1 MTLLEKITRSNIYL
15 YLLSK
20 YLYQNYL
27 YIFFYEKEFRI
38 LKFIKNNNKVILD
51 IGSNNGVSARSIR
64 LFNKK
69 NKIISFEPNKLLK
82 KKLLLTKKKIN
93 NFQFKLFGVLDK
105 KKKTNLFIPFFRGYS
120 LDAQSSVKLSYVKD
134 SLKRGIFQK
143 NLMKK
148 INIKKILCDF
158 KPIDIYQF
166 NPFFIKIDTEGTEHL
181 VILGLLK
188 TIKRFK
194 PILMVEKNN
203 LNFYSMSKI
212 LKKLNY
218 EIYSFKND
226 KLFKYSLIKENHENL
241 ICINKF
247 NQKLLK
253 IFF

>member
-82 KKLLLTKKKIN
+82 DKLLLTKKKIN

-105 KKKTNLFIPFFRGYS
+105 KKTTNLFIPFFRGYS

-158 KPIDIYQF
+158 QPIDIYQF

-188 TIKRFK
+188 TIKKFK

>member
-1 MTLLEKITRSNIYL
+1 MNLLEKITRSNIYL

-82 KKLLLTKKKIN
+82 DKLLLTKKKIN
-93 NFQFKLFGVLDK
+93 NFQFNLFGVLDK
-105 KKKTNLFIPFFRGYS
+105 KKTINLFIPFFRGYCLDS
-120 LDAQSSVKLSYVKD
+120 LSSVQLSYVKD
-134 SLKRGIFQK
+134 SVKRGIFQK
-143 NLMKK
+143 NLMRK
-148 INIKKILCDF
+148 INIEKVLCDF
-158 KPIDIYQF
+158 KPIDNYEF

-188 TIKRFK
+188 TIKKFK
-194 PILMVEKNN
+194 PILMIEKNN
-203 LNFYSMSKI
+203 SNFYAICKI
-212 LKKLNY
+212 LKKTNY
-218 EIYSFKND
+218 DIYSFRND
-226 KLFKYSLIKENHENL
+226 KLFKYSLNKAKHENL

-247 NQKLLK
+247 NRGLTKT
-253 IFF
+253 FF

>member
-1 MTLLEKITRSNIYL
+1 M
-15 YLLSK
+15 
-20 YLYQNYL
+20 
-27 YIFFYEKEFRI
+27 
-38 LKFIKNNNKVILD
+38 
-51 IGSNNGVSARSIR
+51 
-64 LFNKK
+64 
-69 NKIISFEPNKLLK
+69 
-82 KKLLLTKKKIN
+82 
-93 NFQFKLFGVLDK
+93 
-105 KKKTNLFIPFFRGYS
+105 
-120 LDAQSSVKLSYVKD
+120 DAQSSVKLSYVKD

-188 TIKRFK
+188 TIIKFK

-203 LNFYSMSKI
+203 LNFHSMRKI
-212 LKKLNY
+212 LKRMNY

-247 NQKLLK
+247 NQKLIK
-253 IFF
+253 TFF

>member
-158 KPIDIYQF
+158 QPIDIYQF

-188 TIKRFK
+188 TIKKFK

>member
-1 MTLLEKITRSNIYL
+1 
-15 YLLSK
+15 
-20 YLYQNYL
+20 
-27 YIFFYEKEFRI
+27 
-38 LKFIKNNNKVILD
+38 
-51 IGSNNGVSARSIR
+51 
-64 LFNKK
+64 
-69 NKIISFEPNKLLK
+69 
-82 KKLLLTKKKIN
+82 
-93 NFQFKLFGVLDK
+93 
-105 KKKTNLFIPFFRGYS
+105 
-120 LDAQSSVKLSYVKD
+120 
-134 SLKRGIFQK
+134 
-143 NLMKK
+143 MKK

-253 IFF
+253 TFF

>member
-69 NKIISFEPNKLLK
+69 NKIISFEPNKLLED
-82 KKLLLTKKKIN
+82 KLLLTKKKIN

-105 KKKTNLFIPFFRGYS
+105 KKTTNLFIPFFRGYS

-158 KPIDIYQF
+158 QPIDIYQF

-188 TIKRFK
+188 TIKKFK

>member
-105 KKKTNLFIPFFRGYS
+105 KKTTNLFIPFFRGYS

-158 KPIDIYQF
+158 QPIDIYQF

-188 TIKRFK
+188 TIKKFK

>member
-1 MTLLEKITRSNIYL
+1 MNLLEIITRSNIYL

-27 YIFFYEKEFRI
+27 YFFFYEKEFRI
-38 LKFIKNNNKVILD
+38 LKFIKNNDKVILD

-82 KKLLLTKKKIN
+82 DKLLLTKKKIN
-93 NFQFKLFGVLDK
+93 NFQFNLFGVLDK
-105 KKKTNLFIPFFRGYS
+105 EKTINLFIPFFRGYC
-120 LDAQSSVKLSYVKD
+120 LDSMSSVKLSYVND
-134 SLKRGIFQK
+134 SLKRGILQK
-143 NLMKK
+143 NLIRK
-148 INIKKILCDF
+148 INIKKVLCDF
-158 KPIDIYQF
+158 KPIDNYEF

-188 TIKRFK
+188 TIKKFK

-203 LNFYSMSKI
+203 LNFHAMHKI
-212 LKKLNY
+212 LKKMNY
-218 EIYSFKND
+218 DIYSFRND
-226 KLFKYSLIKENHENL
+226 KLFKYSLNKVKHENL

-247 NQKLLK
+247 NRGLTKTFL
-253 IFF
+253 

>member
-105 KKKTNLFIPFFRGYS
+105 KKTTNLFIPFFRGYS

-188 TIKRFK
+188 TIKKFK

-203 LNFYSMSKI
+203 LNFHSMNKI

-253 IFF
+253 TFF

>member
-27 YIFFYEKEFRI
+27 YLFFYEKEFRI
-38 LKFIKNNNKVILD
+38 LRFIKNNNKVILD

-82 KKLLLTKKKIN
+82 KKLLLTKNKIN
-93 NFQFKLFGVLDK
+93 NFQFNLFGVLDK
-105 KKKTNLFIPFFRGYS
+105 KKKIDLFIPFFKGYS

-134 SLKRGIFQK
+134 SLRRGIFQK
-143 NLMKK
+143 NLIKK
-148 INIKKILCDF
+148 INIKKVLCNF
-158 KPIDIYQF
+158 QPIDIYKF

-181 VILGLLK
+181 VILGLIK
-188 TIKRFK
+188 TIKKFK
-194 PILMVEKNN
+194 PILMIEKNN
-203 LNFYSMSKI
+203 LNFYAMSKI

-218 EIYSFKND
+218 EIYSFEND
-226 KLFKYSLIKENHENL
+226 KLFKYTLIKKKHENL

-253 IFF
+253 TFF

>member
-27 YIFFYEKEFRI
+27 YHFFYEKEFRI
-38 LKFIKNNNKVILD
+38 LKFIKNNNKIILD

-64 LFNKK
+64 LFNKR

-82 KKLLLTKKKIN
+82 EKLLITKKKIN
-93 NFQFKLFGVLDK
+93 NFQFNLFGVLDK
-105 KKKTNLFIPFFRGYS
+105 KKTTDLFIPFFRGYS

-134 SLKRGIFQK
+134 SLRRGIFQK
-143 NLMKK
+143 NIMGK
-148 INIKKILCDF
+148 INIKKVLCNF
-158 KPIDIYQF
+158 KPIDNYKF

-188 TIKRFK
+188 TIKKFK

-203 LNFYSMSKI
+203 LNFHSMSKI
-212 LKKLNY
+212 LKRMNY

-226 KLFKYSLIKENHENL
+226 KLFKYSLIKEKHENL

-247 NQKLLK
+247 NRGLLK
-253 IFF
+253 TFF

>member
-105 KKKTNLFIPFFRGYS
+105 KK
-120 LDAQSSVKLSYVKD
+120 Q
-134 SLKRGIFQK
+134 
-143 NLMKK
+143 
-148 INIKKILCDF
+148 
-158 KPIDIYQF
+158 
-166 NPFFIKIDTEGTEHL
+166 
-181 VILGLLK
+181 
-188 TIKRFK
+188 
-194 PILMVEKNN
+194 
-203 LNFYSMSKI
+203 
-212 LKKLNY
+212 
-218 EIYSFKND
+218 
-226 KLFKYSLIKENHENL
+226 L
-241 ICINKF
+241 ICLFLFSEVIA
-247 NQKLLK
+247 
-253 IFF
+253 

>member
-27 YIFFYEKEFRI
+27 YLFFYEKEFRI
-38 LKFIKNNNKVILD
+38 LKFIKDNNKVILD

-64 LFNKK
+64 IFNKK
-69 NKIISFEPNKLLK
+69 NKIISFEPNIFLKEKLI
-82 KKLLLTKKKIN
+82 LTKNKIN
-93 NFQFKLFGVLDK
+93 NFQFNLFGVLN
-105 KKKTNLFIPFFRGYS
+105 KKKTINLFIPFFKGYS

-134 SLKRGIFQK
+134 SLRRGIFQK
-143 NLMKK
+143 NLLKK
-148 INIKKILCDF
+148 INIKKILCNF
-158 KPIDIYQF
+158 QPIDIYKF

-181 VILGLLK
+181 VILGLIK
-188 TIKRFK
+188 TIKKFK

-203 LNFYSMSKI
+203 LNFYAMSKI

-218 EIYSFKND
+218 EIYSFEND
-226 KLFKYSLIKENHENL
+226 KLFRYSLIRNKHENL
-241 ICINKF
+241 ICVSKF
-247 NQKLLK
+247 NKKILK